1 MRSLPINMQ
10 KHGFIM
16 SRILVSIFQDA
27 ELASVLAFKG
37 GTSLMFFHELPRFST
52 DLDFNLLDD
61 TKTELVFQ
69 RIKTILSRY
78 GTIADEANKFYD
90 PILVLDY
97 GKGERKLKVEA
108 SRRHYDNH
116 YEIRSFAGTD
126 IRVMT
131 MPDMFAHKLC
141 ALGERTTP
149 RDVFDVWF
157 FLVNNTEI
165 NENIIQLRT
174 GQTLREYTQSCA
186 RHVRQLSEKELMQG
200 LGEVLDAKQKTFVR
214 KSLIQET
221 AAQLE
226 MFSAFPLVSMQPK
239 TARMQL
245 ILEHEDL
252 CRQLVNADIDLSTL
266 SEQKIQRLLGGE
278 TLELCTK
285 HEQNILFRFS

>member
-16 SRILVSIFQDA
+16 SKILVSIFQDM

-37 GTSLMFFHELPRFST
+37 GTSLMFFHELTRFST

-78 GTIADEANKFYD
+78 GTIADEANKFYG

-97 GKGERKLKVEA
+97 GKGERKLKIEV
-108 SRRHYDNH
+108 SKRFYDNH

-141 ALGERTTP
+141 ALGERATP

-157 FLVNNTEI
+157 FLANSTEI
-165 NENIIQLRT
+165 NENIIRLRT
-174 GQTLREYTQSCA
+174 GQTLREYIQSCA

-221 AAQLE
+221 VSQLE
-226 MFSAFPLVSMQPK
+226 MFSAFPLVSMQPE
-239 TARMQL
+239 TARLRL
-245 ILEHEDL
+245 ISEHEDL
-252 CRQLVNADIDLSTL
+252 CRQLVDADVDLSTL
-266 SEQKIQRLLGGE
+266 SEQKLQRLLDGE
-278 TLELCTK
+278 TLGLCTK
-285 HEQNILFRFS
+285 HEQNISFRFS